1 MGFDFNF
8 DPFAGF
14 DQPVYQP
21 STPTGPALGRIL
33 LEQNLITQEKLDQ
46 ALKLQQDKGYPLV
59 QILLEGEFCSLEQL
73 NQAIAIRQNY
83 G

>member
-14 DQPVYQP
+14 DQPVFQQ
-21 STPTGPALGRIL
+21 TNPTGPALGRIL
-33 LEQNLITQEKLDQ
+33 LEQNMISQEKLDE
-46 ALKLQQDKGYPLV
+46 ALKIQQEKGYPLV

-73 NQAIAIRQNY
+73 NQAIAIRPNY